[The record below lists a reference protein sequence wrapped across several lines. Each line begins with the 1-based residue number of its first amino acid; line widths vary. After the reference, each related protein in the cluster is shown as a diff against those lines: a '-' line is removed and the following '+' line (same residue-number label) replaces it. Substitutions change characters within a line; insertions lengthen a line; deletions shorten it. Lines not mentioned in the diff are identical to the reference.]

1 MQQIYQFFDQS
12 AGCFSTL
19 LVTGFFVQP
28 AGHCAPH
35 WHRLHLAQFMGCVS
49 SGHLLLQL
57 GIEPIQLLPLALKDS
72 LHQLLRLCQDR
83 DRLSHWLTSSPSFL
97 DLGYW
102 LGCLCCFRLT
112 LSTSFSLRH
121 VWKTN
126 KQLVTIASR

>member
-28 AGHCAPH
+28 AEHCAPH

-57 GIEPIQLLPLALKDS
+57 GIEPIQLLPLAFKDL
-72 LHQLLRLCQDR
+72 LHQRLRLCR
-83 DRLSHWLTSSPSFL
+83 NRHRLSHRLMPSSPSFL
-97 DLGYW
+97 NLGYW
-102 LGCLCCFRLT
+102 FPVLAPVPAASLFLA
-112 LSTSFSLRH
+112 FS
-121 VWKTN
+121 
-126 KQLVTIASR
+126 